1 MFQVVTEFHLD
12 PWSKVIGYYVLLNDF
27 DKVFILNVCFL
38 KTLITMNMISVF
50 LFLSLIIS
58 S

>member
-12 PWSKVIGYYVLLNDF
+12 PWAKVIGYYVLFYDF

-38 KTLITMNMISVF
+38 KTLITMNMIPVF
-50 LFLSLIIS
+50 RFLSLIIS